1 MFGVLMCML
10 LGMGFVACNDDDE
23 EQNTTN
29 SSVSANPIVGT
40 WKFTWDGG
48 YEQITFYSDGTGR
61 EEYLDKYDHEIYEFR
76 YTFDASTGNC
86 VISYADGDTNT
97 GIITFIASNKISI
110 GGEEYVKI

>member
-29 SSVSANPIVGT
+29 SSVSANSIVGT
-40 WKFTWDGG
+40 WKYTYSKG
-48 YEQITFYSDGTGR
+48 YRQLTFNSDGTGR
-61 EEYLDKYDHEIYEFR
+61 EVWVEFGDQEIDEFR

-86 VISYADGDTNT
+86 VMSFASGYTGT
-97 GIITFIASNKISI
+97 GIIRFIASNKISI
-110 GGEEYVKI
+110 DGEEYVKM